1 VAAMKLPVGP
11 SDYYELI
18 PSADHQSGDIWTDLP
33 THGVLGAARLPCV
46 VITPACDLVNRK
58 VETLTYL
65 PIVPVGA
72 YLASRS
78 HLLEI
83 LRAINGQLQTAG
95 VPVGLS
101 QDRSG
106 SLPRPEDL
114 SAAGVL
120 LTERRAATRLSAR
133 EEAAATRAEAGLRAA
148 IGLRTGGEAK
158 FLVPLLKVLFGER
171 DFSDTARRLV
181 TNAHRADVHFLPADE
196 QPAEWSVIREPS
208 VALFRYPLSVPID
221 ILDLAGTVSEAAWPT
236 EVVCLR
242 PLYPCV
248 DTLAAARPLKVLRI
262 RPRFLS
268 DLLTRFT
275 GLYGRIGSPDFGDGT
290 IDRYVAQIGGPA

>member
-1 VAAMKLPVGP
+1 MKLPIGP
-11 SDYYELI
+11 SDYYELL
-18 PSADHQSGDIWTDLP
+18 PSADHQSGDIWAHLP
-33 THGVLGAARLPCV
+33 THGVLGAARLSCV

-78 HLLEI
+78 HLPEI
-83 LRAINGQLQTAG
+83 LRAIDGQLQTAG
-95 VPVGLS
+95 VSLGLR
-101 QDRSG
+101 QDRSA
-106 SLPRPEDL
+106 SLPRLEDL
-114 SAAGVL
+114 STARDL
-120 LTERRAATRLSAR
+120 LSERRAGTRLSAR
-133 EEAAATRAEAGLRAA
+133 EEAAATRAEAGLLGAV
-148 IGLRTGGEAK
+148 GLLTGGDFK
-158 FLVPLLKVLFGER
+158 SVVPKLKLLFGER
-171 DFSDTARRLV
+171 EFADTARRLV

-196 QPAEWSVIREPS
+196 QPTEWSVIREPS

-221 ILDLAGTVSEAAWPT
+221 ILDLAGTVGEAAWPT
-236 EVVCLR
+236 EVVRLR

-248 DTLAAARPLKVLRI
+248 DTLVVVRPLKVLRI

-275 GLYGRIGSPDFGDGT
+275 GLYGRIGSPDFADGT
-290 IDRYVAQIGGPA
+290 IDRYVAQIGDPA